1 MQAKNKGRGEG
12 FMRKYFGTDGVRGTV
27 NEEPMTAEF
36 ALRLGRA
43 AGYVLTRHL
52 NHQPH
57 ILIGK
62 DTRLSGYMI
71 ESGLCAG
78 LTSQGMNVM
87 LVGPVPTPAVAYL
100 TRSLRAD
107 AGVVLS
113 ASHNPAGDNGIKFF
127 GADGFKLPDDVEKEI
142 ERCLDDLPARP
153 KASEIGKAFRID
165 DARGRYIEF
174 CKASLP
180 RGFRMDGLKVV
191 VDCANG
197 AAYDVAPRVLHELG
211 CEVVV
216 MNAEPNG
223 RNINLACGSTYP
235 EQMCKRVV
243 ECGADAGFALDGDAD
258 RLIACDASGNIV
270 DGDCVIAA
278 LAEHLL
284 HEGQLAGKAVVTTI
298 MSNMGLERYLNGL
311 GLQMHRA
318 AVGDRY
324 VLEMMREKGCN
335 LGGEQSGHVIML
347 DCNTTG
353 DGLLTA
359 VQLLAAM
366 VDRQRSLAE
375 LVSGISLFPQKLWNI
390 TLPRRMDV
398 MSDAGIQSD
407 VLAAEKRLDGTGRLN
422 VRASGTEPKLRV
434 MVEAEDESLMLDIG
448 ESLSSRISQFVQG
461 A

>member
-1 MQAKNKGRGEG
+1 
-12 FMRKYFGTDGVRGTV
+12 MRRYFGTDGVRGTV

-52 NHQPH
+52 DHQPH

-127 GADGFKLPDDVEKEI
+127 GADGYKLPDDVEMEI
-142 ERCLDDLPARP
+142 EQALDDLPPLP
-153 KASEIGKAFRID
+153 KAADIGKAFRID
-165 DARGRYIEF
+165 DARGRYVEF
-174 CKASLP
+174 CKSSLP
-180 RGFRMDGLKVV
+180 RGFRLDGLKVV

-197 AAYDVAPRVLHELG
+197 AAYDVAPRLFHELG

-216 MNAEPNG
+216 MNAEPDG
-223 RNINLACGSTYP
+223 RNINLGCGSTSP
-235 EQMCKRVV
+235 QQMCERVV
-243 ECGADAGFALDGDAD
+243 ESGADAGFALDGDAD
-258 RLIACDASGNIV
+258 RLIACDALGRIV

-284 HEGQLAGKAVVTTI
+284 HQDKLAGGCVVTTV
-298 MSNMGLERYLNGL
+298 MSNMGLERYLEGL
-311 GLQMHRA
+311 GVCMLRA
-318 AVGDRY
+318 QVGDRY
-324 VLEMMREKGCN
+324 VLEMMRDKGCN
-335 LGGEQSGHVIML
+335 LGGEQSGHIIML

-366 VDRQRSLAE
+366 REQDRSLAE
-375 LVSGISLFPQKLWNI
+375 LVSGVSLFPQKLWNI
-390 TLPRRMDV
+390 ELPRRMDV
-398 MSDAGIQSD
+398 LSDDRVQAALADAEADLSGAGR
-407 VLAAEKRLDGTGRLN
+407 VN

-434 MVEAEDESLMLDIG
+434 MVEAEDEGRMLALG
-448 ESLSSRISQFVQG
+448 ESLSEVIRQAV
-461 A
+461 AEA

>member
-1 MQAKNKGRGEG
+1 
-12 FMRKYFGTDGVRGTV
+12 MRRYFGTDGVRGTV

-43 AGYVLTRHL
+43 AGFVLTKHL
-52 NHQPH
+52 DHQPQ

-62 DTRLSGYMI
+62 DTRLSGYTI

-87 LVGPVPTPAVAYL
+87 LVGPIPTPAVAYL

-127 GADGFKLPDDVEKEI
+127 GADGYKLPDAVEMEI
-142 ERCLDDLPARP
+142 EATLDNLPPLP

-165 DARGRYIEF
+165 DARGRYVEF
-174 CKASLP
+174 CKSSLP
-180 RGFRMDGLKVV
+180 RGFRLDGLKVV

-197 AAYDVAPRVLHELG
+197 AAYDVAPRLFHELG

-216 MNAEPNG
+216 MNAEPDG

-235 EQMCKRVV
+235 EYMCKRVV

-258 RLIACDASGNIV
+258 RLIACDASGRIV

-278 LAEHLL
+278 LAEHML
-284 HEGQLAGKAVVTTI
+284 HEQQLKGDCVVTTV
-298 MSNMGLERYLNGL
+298 MSNMGLGRYLNGL
-311 GLQMHRA
+311 GIDMLRA
-318 AVGDRY
+318 QVGDRY

-366 VDRQRSLAE
+366 QDRDKSLAD
-375 LVSGISLFPQKLWNI
+375 LVRGVELFPQKLWNI

-398 MSDAGIQSD
+398 MSDEQIRAAISKAEARLAG
-407 VLAAEKRLDGTGRLN
+407 KGRLN

-434 MVEAEDESLMLDIG
+434 MVEAEDEGQMLELG
-448 ESLSSRISQFVQG
+448 ESLADVIRKAV
-461 A
+461 AEA

>member
-1 MQAKNKGRGEG
+1 
-12 FMRKYFGTDGVRGTV
+12 MRRYFGTDGVRGTV
-27 NEEPMTAEF
+27 NKDPMTAEF
-36 ALRLGRA
+36 ALHLGRA

-52 NHQPH
+52 DHQPQ

-62 DTRLSGYMI
+62 DTRLSGYTI

-127 GADGFKLPDDVEKEI
+127 GADGFKLPDEVEQEI
-142 ERCLDDLPARP
+142 EACLDNLPPLP

-165 DARGRYIEF
+165 DARGRYVEF
-174 CKASLP
+174 CKSSLP
-180 RGFRMDGLKVV
+180 RGFRLDGLKVV

-197 AAYDVAPRVLHELG
+197 AAYDVGPRLFHELG
-211 CEVVV
+211 CDVVV
-216 MNAEPNG
+216 MNAEPDG
-223 RNINLACGSTYP
+223 RNINLDCGSTYP
-235 EQMCKRVV
+235 EHMCKRVV
-243 ECGADAGFALDGDAD
+243 ACGADAGFALDGDAD
-258 RLIACDASGNIV
+258 RLIACDARGRIV

-278 LAEHLL
+278 LAEHMQ
-284 HEGQLAGKAVVTTI
+284 HEKQLRGGCVVTTV
-298 MSNMGLERYLNGL
+298 MSNMGLERYLNSL
-311 GLQMHRA
+311 DLKMHRA

-324 VLEMMREKGCN
+324 VLEMMREKGSN

-353 DGLLTA
+353 DGLVTA

-366 VDRQRSLAE
+366 HERGKPLAE
-375 LVSGISLFPQKLWNI
+375 LVAGIELYPQKLWNI
-390 TLPRRMDV
+390 TLPHRMDV
-398 MSDAGIQSD
+398 LADEQVCAAIRDAEAS
-407 VLAAEKRLDGTGRLN
+407 LAGKGRLN

-434 MVEAEDESLMLDIG
+434 MVEAEDEDIMLELG
-448 ESLSSRISQFVQG
+448 ETLSRVIRQAV
-461 A
+461 AED

>member
-1 MQAKNKGRGEG
+1 
-12 FMRKYFGTDGVRGTV
+12 MRKYFGTDGVRGTV
-27 NEEPMTAEF
+27 NENPMTAEF

-52 NHQPH
+52 GHQPH

-127 GADGFKLPDDVEKEI
+127 GADGFKLPDDIELKI
-142 ERCLDDLPARP
+142 ERCLDDLPPLP

-165 DARGRYIEF
+165 DARGRYVEF

-197 AAYDVAPRVLHELG
+197 AAYDVAPRLFHELG

-223 RNINLACGSTYP
+223 QNINLNCGSTYP

-258 RLIACDASGNIV
+258 RLIACDAAGKIV

-278 LAEHLL
+278 LAEHL
-284 HEGQLAGKAVVTTI
+284 QLAGELTGDCVVTTV

-311 GLQMHRA
+311 GLDMARA

-366 VDRQRSLAE
+366 MNRQRTLAE

-390 TLPRRMDV
+390 TLPRRMDI
-398 MSDAGIQSD
+398 MSDASIIND
-407 VLAAEKRLDGTGRLN
+407 VKAAEKRLDGVGRLN

-434 MVEAEDESLMLDIG
+434 MVEAEDEALMLDIG
-448 ESLSSRISQFVQG
+448 ESLSGRIREFVQE